1 MLASPRYSATQSLT
15 TEPESHLPAYHPYA
29 QVPPGYNISMEQ
41 GLYVFSP
48 TEAVFR
54 DFAQFL
60 EGVEKIAGRVKGV
73 VKVVIPKVWYVT
85 FRLVTG

>member
-1 MLASPRYSATQSLT
+1 
-15 TEPESHLPAYHPYA
+15 
-29 QVPPGYNISMEQ
+29 MEQ

-60 EGVEKIAGRVKGV
+60 EGVEKIAGRLKGV